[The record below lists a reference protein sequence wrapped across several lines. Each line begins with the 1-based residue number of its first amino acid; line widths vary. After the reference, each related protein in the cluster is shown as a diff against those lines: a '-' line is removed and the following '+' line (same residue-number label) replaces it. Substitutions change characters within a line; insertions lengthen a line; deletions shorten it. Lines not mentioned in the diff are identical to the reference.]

1 MNTKFHICMHL
12 RWKKNRILKHHHE
25 NYEFNQSPFLYY
37 QQEASFLEGEEE
49 EEGEASFVGVIAQDK
64 QPSITDAWFKAK
76 ILCLR

>member
-12 RWKKNRILKHHHE
+12 RWKKNGILKHHHE

-37 QQEASFLEGEEE
+37 QQE
-49 EEGEASFVGVIAQDK
+49 VIAQDK
-64 QPSITDAWFKAK
+64 QKKPGCLSCGSNSKDKQPGITDAWFKAK